1 MATNYI
7 PDGYYTIT
15 PYLIVDGAGKLIE
28 FIETVFD
35 GKVVMKMEGEN
46 GKIAHAEIKIGDS
59 MLMLADSGEEWKP
72 TQAMLHL
79 YFEDADTVYQKA
91 LDAGAVSIKEPA
103 DQFYGD
109 RNSAVK
115 DAFGNFWGISTHI
128 EEVSEEE
135 MQRRMEANSQTAA

>member
-1 MATNYI
+1 MAINHI
-7 PDGYYTIT
+7 PNSYTTIT
-15 PYLIVDGAGKLIE
+15 PYLIVEGADKLIE

-35 GKVVMKMEGEN
+35 GTVVMRMEGEN
-46 GKIAHAEIKIGDS
+46 GKVAHAEMKIGDS
-59 MLMLADSGEEWKP
+59 MLMLADAGEEWKP

-79 YFEDADTVYQKA
+79 YVEDTDAVYQKA
-91 LDAGAVSIKEPA
+91 LNAGAISVKEPA

-128 EEVSEEE
+128 EDVSDEEI
-135 MQRRMEANSQTAA
+135 QRRMQSSNQTVG